1 MRSLHS
7 WIGVSV
13 LGTSLL
19 SGSAL
24 AVSIPVGN
32 AGFEEPALAD
42 GTSLVTI
49 GAPWTPSISSGVPL
63 PLTENPAGAG
73 AGVVDGEQ
81 RIRLR
86 TSSYGSAANIQQT
99 LTQVYAP
106 DTIYV
111 FSVTAIDI
119 DGSLLPQFQIRLDG
133 LAATTVQAG
142 GVIDALGRETAVSG
156 AILPGDPLI
165 GQNIS
170 ISISVFGQGS
180 SYGAVSFDRARLRAV
195 PVPEPS
201 SALLL
206 GAGLVWLCSSRQR
219 RTPGRELVGV
229 PLRRA

>member
-1 MRSLHS
+1 
-7 WIGVSV
+7 
-13 LGTSLL
+13 
-19 SGSAL
+19 
-24 AVSIPVGN
+24 
-32 AGFEEPALAD
+32 
-42 GTSLVTI
+42 
-49 GAPWTPSISSGVPL
+49 
-63 PLTENPAGAG
+63 
-73 AGVVDGEQ
+73 VVDGEQ

-86 TSSYGSAANIQQT
+86 TSSYGNAANIQQT
-99 LTQVYAP
+99 LSEVYAP

-119 DGSLLPQFQIRLDG
+119 NGSLVPQFQIRLDG
-133 LAATTVQAG
+133 LAATTVQSS

-206 GAGLVWLCSSRQR
+206 GAGFVWLCSSRQR
-219 RTPGRELVGV
+219 RTPGRNLLGV